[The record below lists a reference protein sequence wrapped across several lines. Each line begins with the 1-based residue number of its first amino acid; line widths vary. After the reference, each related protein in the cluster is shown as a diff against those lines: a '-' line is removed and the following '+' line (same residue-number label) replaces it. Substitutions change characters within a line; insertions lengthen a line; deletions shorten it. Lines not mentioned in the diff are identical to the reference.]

1 MTKPLEVVE
10 IDRTSLDI
18 LVKGRE
24 EAGKPELTVYVDGM
38 TKLIIDFTLTFPE
51 QTGMVEAGRP
61 T

>member
-1 MTKPLEVVE
+1 MTKPLEVVG

-51 QTGMVEAGRP
+51 
-61 T
+61 